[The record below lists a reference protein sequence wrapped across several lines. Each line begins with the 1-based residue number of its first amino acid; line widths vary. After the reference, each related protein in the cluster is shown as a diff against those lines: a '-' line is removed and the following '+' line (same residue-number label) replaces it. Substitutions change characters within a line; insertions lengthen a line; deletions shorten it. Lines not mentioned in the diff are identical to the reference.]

1 MSAEPSFGDY
11 LREAFNV
18 RVKVPGLGGLPLN
31 WMAIAGIGT
40 LGLANPGFWLLGAGA
55 ELFFVMSLAHHPRF
69 RAHVR
74 RTRAAAARRSESSDF
89 ASREAHLLGKLGD
102 PSRERYQALVARCG
116 RVRELGGDDDTG
128 VVGEL
133 AEEGLSRLQWIFLR
147 LLASREL
154 LARQVDPRAAR
165 ALRAE
170 LQEAQDALTG
180 SDASENDK
188 VRRSRQATVEV
199 LQRRIRNLE
208 DVDAHLTYID
218 SELRRI
224 EHQAEALIEEAA
236 LAKDPDDLTRRIDAV
251 AATFDDAQE
260 WMRLNKESLVDVEDE
275 LARPIPAR
283 VTQ

>member
-1 MSAEPSFGDY
+1 
-11 LREAFNV
+11 
-18 RVKVPGLGGLPLN
+18 
-31 WMAIAGIGT
+31 
-40 LGLANPGFWLLGAGA
+40 
-55 ELFFVMSLAHHPRF
+55 
-69 RAHVR
+69 
-74 RTRAAAARRSESSDF
+74 
-89 ASREAHLLGKLGD
+89 
-102 PSRERYQALVARCG
+102 
-116 RVRELGGDDDTG
+116 
-128 VVGEL
+128 
-133 AEEGLSRLQWIFLR
+133 
-147 LLASREL
+147 
-154 LARQVDPRAAR
+154 VDPRAAR